1 MATTDENIQ
10 QEVLLE
16 LRWDSRLQP
25 NEIGVAVKDGVV
37 TLTGYVDSYLKKLA
51 AKEAALRVQGVKAV
65 ANDIQVRL
73 PGMSERTDTDL
84 ARAAREALL
93 WDIEVPSDRVK
104 ITVSNGWVTLE
115 GEVDYGFQRMAAER
129 AISRLAGVKG
139 VSNLIVVK
147 PRVMPERL
155 KEDIE
160 QALVRN
166 ARNDAQHIQVNVEGR
181 KVILRGTVS
190 SYAEKEAAEYTAWAE
205 PGVTEVE
212 DHILVA

>member
-51 AKEAALRVQGVKAV
+51 AKDAALRVQGVKAV

-139 VSNLIVVK
+139 VTNLIVVK
-147 PRVMPERL
+147 PRVMPEHL

-166 ARNDAQHIQVNVEGR
+166 ARTDAQHIQVNVEGR

-190 SYAEKEAAEYTAWAE
+190 SYAEKEAAENTAWSE